1 MFLKNPFAVDSSWQ
15 SENNDRAFSASIAFI
30 DHIDSSK
37 DDDDSLCKSSV
48 LR

>member
-1 MFLKNPFAVDSSWQ
+1 MI
-15 SENNDRAFSASIAFI
+15 EAFSASIAFI

-37 DDDDSLCKSSV
+37 DDDDSLCTSSV